1 MGEIELDIP
10 ARPEFLSLARQV
22 VAAAAAVEPR
32 FHAERI
38 DDLRLAAS
46 EAITNAV
53 EAHAEVLGDGRISV
67 RCNLDVDGDRIRVEV
82 HDSAGGFDPDAV
94 PSVPDA
100 DDPDRLGYE
109 HGLGI
114 PIMRQLADE
123 TEIRTTES
131 GTTVE
136 LTVYRTAAAA
146 SEHVDGE
153 GPSDP

>member
-1 MGEIELDIP
+1 MGEIELEIP

-22 VAAAAAVEPR
+22 VAAAATVEPR
-32 FHAERI
+32 FGAERI
-38 DDLRLAAS
+38 DDLRVAAS

-53 EAHAEVLGDGRISV
+53 EAHAEVLGGGRIWV
-67 RCNLDVDGDRIRVEV
+67 RCDLDAQGDCIRVEV
-82 HDSAGGFDPDAV
+82 HDSAGGFDPESV
-94 PSVPDA
+94 PSVPDP

-146 SEHVDGE
+146 SEHLEADP
-153 GPSDP
+153 PS